1 MLVGYVQDGKAIFPK
16 VSKEG
21 VCVPL
26 FFLLEELLK
35 RFNAKEDSRNRDEVL
50 SLQTE

>member
-1 MLVGYVQDGKAIFPK
+1 MLIGYVKDGKSVFPK
-16 VSKEG
+16 VMKEG
-21 VCVPL
+21 VCIPL

-50 SLQTE
+50 YIPPE

>member
-1 MLVGYVQDGKAIFPK
+1 MLIGYVRDGKPVFPK
-16 VSKEG
+16 ATKEG